1 MSEFDTTLGALC
13 VSYALAWAL
22 FGAMSMQCAG
32 YYQKFPKDNLWLK
45 LLVAFL
51 WVFDTLQLVLIGQ
64 GAYYWVITHYGD
76 PAILAADSPRTIF
89 LAILVTVN
97 TLPFTANGSYSTFS
111 DEEHPRLYGRNVLG
125 SSGLYSQVAHPSLHN
140 LINSFPVSNRNVLL
154 TGFIVA
160 FSTTYFGLQ
169 LVTQVKMWE
178 FKKLA
183 LLYKVQTVTSVSLAC
198 AATADM
204 SIAAALVIF
213 LRRSRTGIN
222 ATDRIVNRL
231 GLYAMNTGLLT
242 SIVVL
247 MDMICFLTMPDNF
260 IHLGILVISGK
271 LYTNSLLASLNL
283 RSTVRHNDRNIN
295 LNTTLSL
302 SAMATPPSTGYKFPT
317 PSNSKTL
324 DMVEDRTM
332 NISSANDGKV
342 NDEDYAIRSVS
353 ERKFHDAI

>member
-1 MSEFDTTLGALC
+1 MGEFDTTLGALC

-169 LVTQVKMWE
+169 LDGHKCFVGVRSYRGYIHSCG
-178 FKKLA
+178 A
-183 LLYKVQTVTSVSLAC
+183 G
-198 AATADM
+198 D
-204 SIAAALVIF
+204 IF
-213 LRRSRTGIN
+213 
-222 ATDRIVNRL
+222 AEEPTDRIVNRL

-247 MDMICFLTMPDNF
+247 MDMICFLTMPNNF

-302 SAMATPPSTGYKFPT
+302 SAMATSPSTGYKFPT